1 MMTTMQRDAIARAQ
15 RGDWELADAMELA
28 CQERMTFN
36 GTYELLFGIW
46 EGGRLRRFAY
56 GEACD
61 DDADM
66 QFVNDSVR
74 LIVDLNGNVLQRAEV
89 DHELDSSLLSSVER
103 TRLWANSILSEY
115 LANLPAPTQAPL
127 IPETV

>member
-1 MMTTMQRDAIARAQ
+1 MTTMQRDAIARAQ

>member
-1 MMTTMQRDAIARAQ
+1 
-15 RGDWELADAMELA
+15 
-28 CQERMTFN
+28 
-36 GTYELLFGIW
+36 
-46 EGGRLRRFAY
+46 
-56 GEACD
+56 